1 MSAVE
6 MSRTE
11 AVALVQRIMDAD
23 YASEEEVDGW
33 LNRLDRALSCPTG
46 HVSDLVFWPPV
57 EDLSAVEVV
66 ERALAYR
73 PIAL

>member
-1 MSAVE
+1 

-11 AVALVQRIMDAD
+11 AVALVQRIMDAG